1 MFIFNVIKIDI
12 NKKSD
17 STNYENTVS
26 SQVLESFHFIDS
38 AIKYTSSLTE
48 LNVNNETISIQQN
61 LLNEKPSIKD
71 VDGLYLVKDEIGNK
85 YHMYNKTT
93 NELKGYVY
101 NSVDI
106 QITYVGYIEICES
119 KIQCRGSHNS
129 HNSHSNQKNQNKK
142 NKKHSKTVQTNIS
155 LTNMSSKKHKKRKML
170 TETIND
176 GHLNYEL
183 IIELKE
189 KLKKIKENREK
200 KES

>member
-1 MFIFNVIKIDI
+1 MSIFNIIKVSI
-12 NKKSD
+12 NSELNN
-17 STNYENTVS
+17 TNPEAAVS
-26 SQVLESFHFIDS
+26 SQILDTFHYLEYARTYI
-38 AIKYTSSLTE
+38 SSLSE
-48 LNVNNETISIQQN
+48 LNVCDNTISVQQN

-71 VDGLYLVKDEIGNK
+71 VDGLYLVRVDESNK

-93 NELKGYVY
+93 IELKGYVY

-106 QITYVGYIEICES
+106 QITYLGYIEICES
-119 KIQCRGSHNS
+119 KIQCQDSHNS
-129 HNSHSNQKNQNKK
+129 QCNQKNQHKK

-183 IIELKE
+183 IMELKE

-200 KES
+200 KDN

>member
-1 MFIFNVIKIDI
+1 MSIFNIIKVSI
-12 NKKSD
+12 NSELNN
-17 STNYENTVS
+17 TNPEAAVS
-26 SQVLESFHFIDS
+26 SQILDTFHYLEYAKTYI
-38 AIKYTSSLTE
+38 SSLSE
-48 LNVNNETISIQQN
+48 LNVCDNTISVQQN

-71 VDGLYLVKDEIGNK
+71 VDGLYLVRVDESNK

-93 NELKGYVY
+93 IELKGYVY

-106 QITYVGYIEICES
+106 QITYLGYIEICES
-119 KIQCRGSHNS
+119 KIQCQDSHNS
-129 HNSHSNQKNQNKK
+129 QCNQKNQHKK

-183 IIELKE
+183 IMELKE

-200 KES
+200 KDN

>member
-17 STNYENTVS
+17 STSYENTVS
-26 SQVLESFHFIDS
+26 SHVLESFHFMDS

-71 VDGLYLVKDEIGNK
+71 VDGLYLVKDETGNK

-106 QITYVGYIEICES
+106 QIIYVGYIQICES
-119 KIQCRGSHNS
+119 KIQCQGSN
-129 HNSHSNQKNQNKK
+129 NTQCNQKNQNKK
-142 NKKHSKTVQTNIS
+142 NKKHSKTVQENIS

-183 IIELKE
+183 IMELKE

-200 KES
+200 KNN

>member
-1 MFIFNVIKIDI
+1 MSIFNIIKVSIDSEL
-12 NKKSD
+12 NN
-17 STNYENTVS
+17 TNPEAAVS
-26 SQVLESFHFIDS
+26 SQILDTFHYLEYARTYI
-38 AIKYTSSLTE
+38 SSLSE
-48 LNVNNETISIQQN
+48 LNVCDNTISVQQN

-71 VDGLYLVKDEIGNK
+71 VDGLYLVRVDESNK

-93 NELKGYVY
+93 IELKGYVY

-106 QITYVGYIEICES
+106 QITYLGYIEICES
-119 KIQCRGSHNS
+119 KIQCQDSHNS
-129 HNSHSNQKNQNKK
+129 QCNQKNQHKK

-183 IIELKE
+183 IMELKE

-200 KES
+200 KDN